1 MTFADLITTF
11 LAGILQTIAFY
22 YGHQLVRT
30 LSALF
35 RTKRFLGST
44 HPTQEHVSL
53 SIRYGAI
60 LIVALSLFVASLA
73 TDLRVWLVNYIPDK
87 YPVES
92 AALSSLLLAQFGWFS
107 VMCCILA
114 VGMYQFAGDLSAM
127 AADLSSLDL
136 VQDTLRS
143 ALRNKVA
150 AGVFLF
156 VGMAGLAFVIP
167 QWIVFMFS

>member
-1 MTFADLITTF
+1 MTFADLVTTF

-35 RTKRFLGST
+35 RTKRFLGSN

-53 SIRYGAI
+53 SIRYGAV
-60 LIVALSLFVASLA
+60 LIVAVCLFIASLT
-73 TDLRVWLVNYIPDK
+73 TDLRVWLVDYIPDV
-87 YPVES
+87 YPVEP

-114 VGMYQFAGDLSAM
+114 VGMYQYAGDLYDMTAG
-127 AADLSSLDL
+127 LSSPDL
-136 VQDTLRS
+136 IQDTISS
-143 ALRNKVA
+143 ARWNKIA

-167 QWIVFMFS
+167 QWLVFMFS